1 MDERQFKEVIQF
13 AIEKEIHSFNFYT
26 KASEATK
33 YSGSKQLFLE
43 LAREEE
49 GHRKMIEN
57 LDLEK
62 TTYAKVE
69 KVLDL
74 RISDFMVEVKFR
86 PDMSYDEILRMAM
99 KMEELSLKLD
109 NDLMDS
115 STDEGIKKLFAFLA
129 GEEAKHKLRL
139 EKIYDEEILK

>member
-1 MDERQFKEVIQF
+1 
-13 AIEKEIHSFNFYT
+13 
-26 KASEATK
+26 
-33 YSGSKQLFLE
+33 
-43 LAREEE
+43 
-49 GHRKMIEN
+49 MIET

-109 NDLMDS
+109 NDLKDS
-115 STDEGIKKLFAFLA
+115 NTDEGIKKLFAFLA

>member
-13 AIEKEIHSFNFYT
+13 AIEKEIHSFSFYT

-49 GHRKMIEN
+49 GHRKLIEN
-57 LDLEK
+57 LDLQK
-62 TTYAKVE
+62 MRYAGVE

-74 RISDFMVEVKFR
+74 RISDTMVEVAFR
-86 PDMSYDEILRMAM
+86 PEMPYDEILRMAM
-99 KMEELSLKLD
+99 KMEEYSLKLD
-109 NDLMDS
+109 HDLKDS
-115 STDEGIKKLFAFLA
+115 TGDEDIKKLFTFLA

>member
-33 YSGSKQLFLE
+33 YSGSKQLFSE
-43 LAREEE
+43 LAQEEE
-49 GHRKMIEN
+49 GHRKLIEN

-62 TTYAKVE
+62 IRYARVE

-74 RISDFMVEVKFR
+74 RISDYMVEVTFR

-99 KMEELSLKLD
+99 KMEEHSLKLD
-109 NDLMDS
+109 NDLKDS
-115 STDEGIKKLFAFLA
+115 IGDEGIKRLFTFLA

>member
-49 GHRKMIEN
+49 GHRKLIEN
-57 LDLEK
+57 LDLQK
-62 TTYAKVE
+62 IRYARVE

-74 RISDFMVEVKFR
+74 RISDYMVEVAFR
-86 PDMSYDEILRMAM
+86 PEMPYDEILRMAM
-99 KMEELSLKLD
+99 KMEEYSLKLD
-109 NDLMDS
+109 HDLKDS
-115 STDEGIKKLFAFLA
+115 PGDEDIKKLSTFLA

>member
-13 AIEKEIHSFNFYT
+13 AIEKEIHSFTFYT
-26 KASEATK
+26 QASEATK
-33 YSGSKQLFLE
+33 YSGSKQLFSE
-43 LAREEE
+43 LAKEEE
-49 GHRKMIEN
+49 GHRKLIEN

-62 TTYAKVE
+62 IRYARVE

-74 RISDFMVEVKFR
+74 RISDYMVEVTFR

-99 KMEELSLKLD
+99 KMEEHSLKLD
-109 NDLMDS
+109 HDLKDS
-115 STDEGIKKLFAFLA
+115 TGDEGIKKLFTFLA